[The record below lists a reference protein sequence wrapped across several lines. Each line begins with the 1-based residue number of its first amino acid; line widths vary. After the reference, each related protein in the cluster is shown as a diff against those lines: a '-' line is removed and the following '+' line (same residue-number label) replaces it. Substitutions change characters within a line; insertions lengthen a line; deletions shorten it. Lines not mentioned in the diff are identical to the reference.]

1 MTDGYYRGSRQ
12 LPNHT
17 DVSVL
22 DVSVIND
29 GGNYNSKTN
38 EEEKYGRQDNI
49 NPLSNQDDYY
59 RP

>member
-12 LPNHT
+12 LPNPT

>member
-1 MTDGYYRGSRQ
+1 VTDGYYRGNKE

-17 DVSVL
+17 EISIL
-22 DVSVIND
+22 DASVINND
-29 GGNYNSKTN
+29 GNYNSKTN
-38 EEEKYGRQDNI
+38 EEEKYGREDNI